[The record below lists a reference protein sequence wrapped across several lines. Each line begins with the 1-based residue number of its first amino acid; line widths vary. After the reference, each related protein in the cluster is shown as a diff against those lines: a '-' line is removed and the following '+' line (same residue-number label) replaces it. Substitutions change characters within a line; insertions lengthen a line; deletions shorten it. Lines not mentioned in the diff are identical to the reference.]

1 MLQHI
6 TKLWSLQLL
15 VIAVQ
20 RGGGIGKS
28 WVGINS
34 GPGTGPTRIQQ
45 FLEFYTF
52 HNILYLPLHVLSYGQ
67 STFLVTMS
75 HTMFIPI
82 S

>member
-34 GPGTGPTRIQQ
+34 GPGDQGPGDLGTHKDPTIFGTSQC
-45 FLEFYTF
+45 
-52 HNILYLPLHVLSYGQ
+52 LYLC
-67 STFLVTMS
+67 
-75 HTMFIPI
+75 
-82 S
+82 